1 MLLLMKKALIVVAII
16 LAELSAFAYAEQPL
30 EALQKSIDQG
40 IRILND
46 PIYKN
51 YDQKDIQ
58 RQKLSEILN
67 QIFNFKEFCR
77 RVLGTNWL
85 KFTPQ
90 QRTEFTELFAKFVNV
105 YYLTRL
111 QDKYNNET
119 LIFVDQ
125 KMISYSKAVV
135 HVKVLWKKLEIPVE
149 IKMVKRSDSWK
160 AYDIVALGI
169 SAIRFYRGQFQAIL
183 RKESPAQV
191 IDRLKVKVSKIEEKL
206 QQK

>member
-1 MLLLMKKALIVVAII
+1 MKKALIVVAII
-16 LAELSAFAYAEQPL
+16 LADLSAFAYAEQPL
-30 EALQKSIDQG
+30 EALQKAIDQG
-40 IRILND
+40 VRILND
-46 PIYKN
+46 PTYKD

-67 QIFNFKEFCR
+67 QIFDFKEFCR

-90 QRTEFTELFAKFVNV
+90 QRTEFTEFFAKFVNV
-105 YYLTRL
+105 YYLRRL

-119 LIFVDQ
+119 LIFVGQ
-125 KMISYSKAVV
+125 NLTSYSKAVV
-135 HVKVLWKKLEIPVE
+135 HVVVLWKKLEVPVE
-149 IKMVKRSDSWK
+149 IKMIRRGDSWR

-169 SAIRFYRGQFQAIL
+169 SGVRFYRGQFQAIL

-191 IDRLKVKVSKIEEKL
+191 IDRLKVKISKIEEKL
-206 QQK
+206 QKK